1 MAMRE
6 VDIEH
11 SVDGA
16 VIRWIITDKKLKA
29 NTSGIVVMVDMSLP
43 EEYMEAVF
51 AIARQ
56 LDPLLTM
63 AAEKLRNDVMN
74 IAKKGKPL

>member
-1 MAMRE
+1 MRE

-11 SVDGA
+11 SVDGS

-51 AIARQ
+51 SIAHE
-56 LDPLLTM
+56 LYPLLTK
-63 AAEKLRNDVMN
+63 AAEKIRNDVMN
-74 IAKKGKPL
+74 ISRNGKMPR

>member
-1 MAMRE
+1 MSIRE

-16 VIRWIITDKKLKA
+16 VIRWVITDKKLKA
-29 NTSGIVVMVDMSLP
+29 PTSGIVVMVDMSLP

-51 AIARQ
+51 SIARN
-56 LDPLLTM
+56 LDPLLTK

-74 IAKKGKPL
+74 IARKGQLR